1 MDSASLGIKGLNVN
15 DKNGTAGTYAIDA
28 ISDAISKVSSQ
39 RSSLGAVQNRLEH
52 TINNLDNV
60 VRILHQLSLVSVIQ
74 IWLKRWLTTARTT
87 FLLRLDSL
95 CLHRL
100 ISLTRVYS
108 HSFSNYNNYMI
119 YFAKGTFGFLFVVI
133 FIHTIHT

>member
-1 MDSASLGIKGLNVN
+1 MNSAGLGIKGIKA
-15 DKNGTAGTYAIDA
+15 DTEQDATYAIDA
-28 ISDAISKVSSQ
+28 IADAISTVSSQ

-74 IWLKRWLTTARTT
+74 IWLKRWLTTVRTT

-100 ISLTRVYS
+100 ISQTRVYF
-108 HSFSNYNNYMI
+108 HSYSNHLQ
-119 YFAKGTFGFLFVVI
+119 FKVVQSRKSSKELFLLCTFFY
-133 FIHTIHT
+133 

>member
-1 MDSASLGIKGLNVN
+1 MNSAGLGIKGIKA
-15 DKNGTAGTYAIDA
+15 DTEQDATYAIDA
-28 ISDAISKVSSQ
+28 IADAISTVSSQ
-39 RSSLGAVQNRLEH
+39 RSALGAVQNRLEH

-74 IWLKRWLTTARTT
+74 IWLLRWLTTVRTT

-100 ISLTRVYS
+100 ISLTRVYF
-108 HSFSNYNNYMI
+108 HSYSNHLQFNVVQSGKSSKEL
-119 YFAKGTFGFLFVVI
+119 FLLCTFFY
-133 FIHTIHT
+133 